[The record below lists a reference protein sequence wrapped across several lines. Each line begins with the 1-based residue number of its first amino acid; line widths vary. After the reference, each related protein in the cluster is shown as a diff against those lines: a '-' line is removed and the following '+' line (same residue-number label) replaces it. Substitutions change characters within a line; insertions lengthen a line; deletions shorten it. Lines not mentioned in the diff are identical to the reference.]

1 MASVNKVILLGTLGK
16 DPEIRYQSSGDS
28 VATFSLATNEKWT
41 DKVTKEKKQSTEWH
55 KITAFGKLAEI
66 AQQYLTKGSEVYIE
80 GKIKSNKYTDK
91 EGIERVS
98 YGINCDFMQ
107 MLGKATESKE
117 SKKPA
122 KKVEFQDDDLS
133 DAPF

>member
-28 VATFSLATNEKWT
+28 VATFSIATNEKWT

-55 KITAFGKLAEI
+55 RITAFGKLAEI

-80 GKIKSNKYTDK
+80 GKIKSNKYIDK

-107 MLGKATESKE
+107 MLGKGENKE
-117 SKKPA
+117 PKQQP
-122 KKVEFQDDDLS
+122 KKVELQDDDLS
-133 DAPF
+133 DTPF